1 MFPLRL
7 PVFNTA
13 MMQREREASQKALR
27 YATAAWKVIRKKL
40 SARCVAAS
48 A

>member
-27 YATAAWKVIRKKL
+27 YATAETECSVCGGVGLI
-40 SARCVAAS
+40 
-48 A
+48 